1 MNKKL
6 PMLGV
11 LGGMGPVVTAEF
23 LKSIY
28 EYNQFID
35 KEQEAPNVIVFSLP
49 SAPDRT
55 SSINSGNEREFIDF
69 IQLHLENLNKLADR
83 IVIGCCTAHYAL
95 SHIPEHL
102 TNKIISLIQIADQ
115 QLQEHDEPALL
126 LASTGTYHK
135 KLFHEGCAAANRII
149 YLSEKD
155 QYSLHEMIYRVLKRG
170 QDPLTI
176 LVDIQELL
184 HKYKTRSYISGCTEF
199 HLLTKSLKLNG
210 IDFIKAID
218 PLTTIAQNFFQL
230 LEPATSH
237 SILLTDKINSP
248 KQFNSSTINSKTSLC
263 ETI

>member
-55 SSINSGNEREFIDF
+55 SSINNGNEREFIDF
-69 IQLHLENLNKLADR
+69 IQLHLENLNKLVDR
-83 IVIGCCTAHYAL
+83 IVIGCCTSHYAL
-95 SHIPEHL
+95 PHIPEHL
-102 TNKIISLIQIADQ
+102 TNKVISLIKIADQ

-135 KLFHEGCAAANRII
+135 KLFHEGCAATNRII
-149 YLSEKD
+149 SLSEKD
-155 QYSLHEMIYRVLKRG
+155 QYSIHELIYRVLKRG

-176 LVDIQELL
+176 LVDIQALL
-184 HKYKTRSYISGCTEF
+184 HKYNTRSYISGCTEF
-199 HLLTKSLKLNG
+199 HLFTKSLKLNK
-210 IDFIKAID
+210 IDSIKAID
-218 PLTTIAQNFFQL
+218 PLTTIAQNFSQL
-230 LEPATSH
+230 LETATSS
-237 SILLTDKINSP
+237 SILLTEKIKLP
-248 KQFNSSTINSKTSLC
+248 QQFNSSTINSKTALC